1 MELFRRIWNRKM
13 EYILFLGL
21 SFVFLCCICIA
32 ALFSLPKI
40 TIFSFIYFVYGI
52 FTLFII
58 PSILK
63 NYKII
68 EESLRESKKRKG
80 KEELWRILHPN
91 LSMDVSGHSA
101 YSGPRGY
108 VSSPK
113 SNKKP

>member
-1 MELFRRIWNRKM
+1 MLYLYCRTFFTSKNYYLLF
-13 EYILFLGL
+13 YL
-21 SFVFLCCICIA
+21 LC
-32 ALFSLPKI
+32 LWHFH
-40 TIFSFIYFVYGI
+40 
-52 FTLFII
+52 LFII